1 MITVEIKIPKSVA
14 NRLSSLA
21 KEKGFKSRDE
31 FLRVILSQVSNDTFQ
46 IESDQRYEDLI
57 KEILN
62 RLEKQ
67 EQVIEKN
74 TKILELIYSLEV
86 NEQ

>member
-21 KEKGFKSRDE
+21 KENGFKSRNE
-31 FLRVILSQVSNDTFQ
+31 FLQMILDQLANDKFQ
-46 IESDQRYEDLI
+46 LESDKRYEDFI

-62 RLEKQ
+62 HIEKQ
-67 EQVIEKN
+67 ERVIEKN
-74 TKILELIYSLEV
+74 TEILERIYSLEV
-86 NEQ
+86 NNQ

>member
-31 FLRVILSQVSNDTFQ
+31 FLRVILNQVSNDTFQ
-46 IESDQRYEDLI
+46 LESDQRYEDFI

-62 RLEKQ
+62 HIEKQ
-67 EQVIEKN
+67 ERVIEKN
-74 TKILELIYSLEV
+74 TKILEQIYSMEV
-86 NEQ
+86 KHR

>member
-14 NRLSSLA
+14 NRLSALA
-21 KEKGFKSRDE
+21 KENGFKSRNE
-31 FLRVILSQVSNDTFQ
+31 FLQMILDQLANDKFQ
-46 IESDQRYEDLI
+46 LESDKRYEDFI

-62 RLEKQ
+62 HIEKQ

-74 TKILELIYSLEV
+74 TEILERIYSLEV
-86 NEQ
+86 NNQ